1 MLDQW
6 KVYFMEEFDSTL
18 EFTYKHYEDLSGFTK
33 EALWTHANEY
43 GYKEQRQIF
52 HDCCYNTLF
61 YNYYLADFR
70 KIVLSNDPYFD
81 WTFYNT
87 REYYALTNYISKCNL
102 TYIETIDISYTNAYY
117 SLIAECPSYDY
128 KVFPFAYGSSQWSSS
143 LFGLIVPSKS
153 ILKRGYFMYLYDT
166 FENYQEEDALDEYD
180 YNETKTKIRLELYIN
195 GTQSDYYIEETLDPS
210 RNMLGG
216 LFKKKTINGLSV
228 HVDYNE
234 IVLEENSVIS
244 WFCSDLLST
253 DVRGLYTNFPFNPS
267 RNRFIMIFEP
277 YTNAFAEQQQKI
289 LSLENEIKQIKT
301 FLKI

>member
-6 KVYFMEEFDSTL
+6 KVYFMEELDSAL

-33 EALWTHANEY
+33 EELWSHANEY

-52 HDCCYNTLF
+52 HDCCYNTFF
-61 YNYYLADFR
+61 YEYYLADFR

-81 WTFYNT
+81 WSFYNT
-87 REYYALTNYISKCNL
+87 SEYYALTNYISKCNL
-102 TYIETIDISYTNAYY
+102 TYIETVDISYANAQYA
-117 SLIAECPSYDY
+117 LIAECPSYDY
-128 KVFPFAYGSSQWSSS
+128 KVFTFAYGSGQWSSS

-166 FENYQEEDALDEYD
+166 FENYQETDGLDEYD

-195 GTQSDYYIEETLDPS
+195 GTQSEYYIEETLDPS

-216 LFKKKTINGLSV
+216 LFKKQTIHGPTV

-234 IVLEENSVIS
+234 IILEENSVIS
-244 WFCSDLLST
+244 WFCSDVLST
-253 DVRGLYTNFPFNPS
+253 DIRGLYTNHPFNPV
-267 RNRFIMIFEP
+267 RNRFIMILEP